1 MIEVSITE
9 IVLFAWA
16 GIATVY
22 AIKNDHDKRASI
34 HFIHALMSD
43 EKLRNKLVVEYKE
56 VSNAD

>member
-1 MIEVSITE
+1 MIEVSMTE
-9 IVLFAWA
+9 VLLFAWA
-16 GIATVY
+16 IIATGY
-22 AIKNDHDKRASI
+22 ALKNGQDKRASI